1 MTAVIRATEPKD
13 LEALAQFL
21 IRVYKFG
28 PSDHHA
34 DLDLL
39 EWKYLR
45 PQPPGE
51 GNRSYLLEK
60 NGQIMA
66 HCGIC
71 PVTFHLP
78 NTTTVNSV
86 TMMDWAA
93 DPSTP
98 GIGIRLF
105 RHLMEMAPT
114 SFVIGGAPPT
124 RRIVP
129 RLGFRLI
136 GNAATYSAW
145 LRPWREFRTRPL
157 TARSTLRLVHG
168 LTHPARSLNPRSLNP
183 RFLNQRG
190 AEWELV
196 QVSQFDDS
204 LLPLL
209 NSAKQAWTFCRRTL
223 AGLNH
228 LMQCPHPKMQGFL
241 LRRNGHLV
249 GYFVIGQADWEAR
262 LLDIVVDSA
271 DAKDWNVACELVTGA
286 ARLSPVVCR
295 IRALAAFPILR
306 RALESSGYWYQ
317 YEEPIMLHD
326 PSHVL
331 DHAFPV
337 SFHFFDGDSGY

>member
-1 MTAVIRATEPKD
+1 MTAAIRVTEPED
-13 LEALAQFL
+13 LDALAQFL
-21 IRVYKFG
+21 TRIYKFG

-45 PQPPGE
+45 PQPQGE
-51 GNRSYLLEK
+51 GNRSYLLEQK
-60 NGQIMA
+60 GQIMA

-78 NTTTVNSV
+78 NATMVKSV

-93 DPSTP
+93 DPSAP
-98 GIGIRLF
+98 GTGIRLF

-129 RLGFRLI
+129 RLGFRLM
-136 GNAATYSAW
+136 GNAPTYSAW

-157 TARSTLRLVHG
+157 TARSTMRLVHG
-168 LTHPARSLNPRSLNP
+168 LTHPARSLKPPSLNPRSLN
-183 RFLNQRG
+183 RRRAG
-190 AEWELV
+190 WELV

-209 NSAKQAWTFCRRTL
+209 NNAKQEWTFCRRTL

-228 LMQCPHPKMQGFL
+228 LLQCPRPKMQGFL
-241 LRRNGHLV
+241 LRRAGDLA
-249 GYFVIGQADWEAR
+249 GYFVIGQVDWEAR
-262 LLDIVVDSA
+262 LLDLVVDST
-271 DAKDWNVACELVTGA
+271 DAKDWDLACALVTQA
-286 ARLSPVVCR
+286 ARLSPAVCR

-306 RALESSGYWYQ
+306 QALQSSDYWYQ
-317 YEEPIMLHD
+317 YQEPIMLYD

-337 SFHFFDGDSGY
+337 SFQFFDGDSGY

>member
-1 MTAVIRATEPKD
+1 MTAAIRATKPED

-21 IRVYKFG
+21 TRIYKFG
-28 PSDHHA
+28 SSDHHA
-34 DLDLL
+34 GLDLL

-45 PQPPGE
+45 PQPQGE

-78 NTTTVNSV
+78 NATTVKSV
-86 TMMDWAA
+86 TMTDWAA
-93 DPSTP
+93 DPSAP
-98 GIGIRLF
+98 GTGIRLF

-129 RLGFRLI
+129 RLGFRLM

-168 LTHPARSLNPRSLNP
+168 LTHPARSLKPP
-183 RFLNQRG
+183 FLNRIR
-190 AEWELV
+190 AEWGLV

-209 NSAKQAWTFCRRTL
+209 NRAKQEWTFCRRTL
-223 AGLNH
+223 ASLNH
-228 LMQCPHPKMQGFL
+228 LMQCPRPKMQGFL
-241 LRRNGHLV
+241 LRRNGDLV

-262 LLDIVVDSA
+262 LLDLVVDSP
-271 DAKDWNVACELVTGA
+271 DAKDWELVCGLVTEA
-286 ARLSPVVCR
+286 ARLSPAVCR

-306 RALESSGYWYQ
+306 QALQSSGYWHQ

-331 DHAFPV
+331 DPAFPV
-337 SFHFFDGDSGY
+337 SFHFVDGDSGY